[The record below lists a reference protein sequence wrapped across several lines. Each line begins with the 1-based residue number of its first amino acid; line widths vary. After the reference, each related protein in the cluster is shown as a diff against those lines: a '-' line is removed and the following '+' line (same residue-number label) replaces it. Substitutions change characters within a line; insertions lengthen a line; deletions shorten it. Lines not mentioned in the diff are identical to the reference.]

1 MKSYELALTKKRL
14 ANVGWIR
21 PRQYVTDNLTRT
33 KNHFSLYKKFRFSI
47 KMKVHINFFQDEKM
61 GLLMLGAVAGGV
73 SGAAGYFIA
82 ERFHDEEKIETIYPM
97 YAAALFIAIVIASRF
112 ITF

>member
-1 MKSYELALTKKRL
+1 M
-14 ANVGWIR
+14 N
-21 PRQYVTDNLTRT
+21 
-33 KNHFSLYKKFRFSI
+33 
-47 KMKVHINFFQDEKM
+47 
-61 GLLMLGAVAGGV
+61 LLMLGAVAGGV

-82 ERFHDEEKIETIYPM
+82 GKFHDEEKIETIYPM